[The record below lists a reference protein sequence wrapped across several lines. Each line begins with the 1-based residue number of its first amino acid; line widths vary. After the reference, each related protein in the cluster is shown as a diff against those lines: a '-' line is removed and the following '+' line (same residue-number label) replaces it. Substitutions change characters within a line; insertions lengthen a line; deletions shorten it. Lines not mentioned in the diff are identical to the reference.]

1 MKKDEENHLTMNKT
15 KITDMLDRRHKD
27 RKLHL
32 DTMQNLKLRD
42 SAATENFDYFK
53 DSFLER
59 YRELEFNLLNI
70 QSTQHDNNIDLS
82 AKFNKISTSIQE
94 LQGYLSSSTLFLP
107 ESTVKMCQRRIEQ
120 LLLQFEDVKL
130 KLMPK
135 KKFGFRKKQANVV
148 TDTSTPTIALKRT
161 ISKKDDD
168 ADDNKLIQLS
178 NHSRIIDWT
187 LQQKSNQEFI
197 LQNDEVNG
205 KDLTM
210 SSLTNCLIQ
219 IIGHPGSLQLSNLN
233 NCIILCGPIAR
244 SMFADNCF
252 NCKFVFGCQQFR
264 CHSSQTC
271 DIYMHVTCRA
281 IIEDCIEIHVAPYTF
296 TYSNIEID
304 FIKAGLD
311 LTKNNWEDV
320 ADFNWLSTD
329 NASPNWKKILICDR
343 INDWNSVIKEYRQN
357 VRNSEE

>member
-1 MKKDEENHLTMNKT
+1 MKKDEENLLTMNKN

-42 SAATENFDYFK
+42 SAATENYDYFK

-70 QSTQHDNNIDLS
+70 QSTQDNNTIDLS
-82 AKFNKISTSIQE
+82 TKFNKISASIQE
-94 LQGYLSSSTLFLP
+94 LQAYLSSSTLFLP

-120 LLLQFEDVKL
+120 LLMQFEDVKL

-135 KKFGFRKKQANVV
+135 KKFGFRKKPVIV
-148 TDTSTPTIALKRT
+148 TDNAASVTLLKRT
-161 ISKKDDD
+161 ISNKEKDD
-168 ADDNKLIQLS
+168 ANKLINFA
-178 NHSRIIDWT
+178 NHSHIDWT
-187 LQQKSNQEFI
+187 LQQKTNQEFI

-210 SSLTNCLIQ
+210 STLTNCLIQ
-219 IIGHPGSLQLSNLN
+219 IIGHPGSVQLSNLK

-244 SMFADNCF
+244 SMFADNCA
-252 NCKFVFGCQQFR
+252 NCKFSFGCQQFR
-264 CHSSQTC
+264 FHSSKNC

-281 IIEDCIEIHVAPYTF
+281 IIEDCIEINVAPYTF
-296 TYSNIEID
+296 TYSNIDID

-311 LTKNNWEDV
+311 VMKNNWEDV

-329 NASPNWKKILICDR
+329 NASPNWKQMLICDR
-343 INDWNSVIKEYRQN
+343 IIDWNRVIEKYRQN
-357 VRNSEE
+357 IIINSDE